1 MRNFLIP
8 VAVCAVALAV
18 PLHAARPS
26 CASQG
31 AVHAQDSVRLD
42 YSWPV
47 IYRVYRTYGRCDNN
61 AYFSEAFS
69 TGIIKALAKKWDS
82 LPELRD
88 IAAADPAFLDFVLL
102 HIDATADY
110 AAIKTILDNTGKRCP
125 KKCESLC
132 DRVRRRTARAASML
146 ERMMEEQK

>member
-1 MRNFLIP
+1 MRNAIISAAL
-8 VAVCAVALAV
+8 CAVALAV

-31 AVHAQDSVRLD
+31 AVHAQDSVRLE

-69 TGIIKALAKKWDS
+69 TGIIKTLSKKWDS
-82 LPELRD
+82 LPELATIATRD
-88 IAAADPAFLDFVLL
+88 SAFLAFVLL

-110 AAIKTILDNTGKRCP
+110 DAIKLILDNTDKRCQ
-125 KKCESLC
+125 KKCEALC
-132 DRVRRRTARAASML
+132 DRLRRRAARAAATLQRML
-146 ERMMEEQK
+146 EEQK